1 MSNKDY
7 KESLKSENKLYEV
20 EINNER
26 SKKLKLEEEKRRK
39 QLMKQLYHKRQI
51 SQVDEDGFVNY
62 QRIQRT
68 NIKLKD

>member
-39 QLMKQLYHKRQI
+39 QLMK
-51 SQVDEDGFVNY
+51 
-62 QRIQRT
+62 
-68 NIKLKD
+68 